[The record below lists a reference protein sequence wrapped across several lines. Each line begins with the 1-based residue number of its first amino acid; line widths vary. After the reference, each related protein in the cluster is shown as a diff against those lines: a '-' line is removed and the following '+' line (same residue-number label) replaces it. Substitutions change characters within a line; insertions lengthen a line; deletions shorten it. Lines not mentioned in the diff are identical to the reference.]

1 MTCKAYFSG
10 YGGEFYSLVS
20 AFFLVF
26 QPADQLIQFL
36 SKHREKV
43 LDHFQFETA
52 AVSSVFVAA
61 HGNQSFPVRMTH
73 RDDDGTFIYR
83 ATISR
88 DEAQR
93 QSVQQMLDT
102 VFRGSTEGL
111 VLTLLENQSLS
122 KAEAARIRKMIREAE
137 ERS

>member
-1 MTCKAYFSG
+1 MPNSRPQGALSDAQLEIMNVVWDR
-10 YGGEFYSLVS
+10 GECSV
-20 AFFLVF
+20 
-26 QPADQLIQFL
+26 ADVWQALQEQRTL
-36 SKHREKV
+36 ARNTV
-43 LDHFQFETA
+43 QTTM
-52 AVSSVFVAA
+52 
-61 HGNQSFPVRMTH
+61 VRLESRGWLAH

-122 KAEAARIRKMIREAE
+122 KAEAARIRKMIRQAE

>member
-1 MTCKAYFSG
+1 MANSPPQG
-10 YGGEFYSLVS
+10 ALSDAQLEIMNVVWDRGECSV
-20 AFFLVF
+20 
-26 QPADQLIQFL
+26 ADVWQALQAQRKL
-36 SKHREKV
+36 ARNTV
-43 LDHFQFETA
+43 QTTM
-52 AVSSVFVAA
+52 
-61 HGNQSFPVRMTH
+61 VRLEARGWLTH

-83 ATISR
+83 ATVSR
-88 DEAQR
+88 DDAQR
-93 QSVQQMLDT
+93 QSVQQMLET

>member
-1 MTCKAYFSG
+1 MSNAPPQGALSDAQLEIMNVVWDREECS
-10 YGGEFYSLVS
+10 V
-20 AFFLVF
+20 
-26 QPADQLIQFL
+26 ADVWQALQEQ
-36 SKHREKV
+36 RV
-43 LDHFQFETA
+43 LARNTVQTTM
-52 AVSSVFVAA
+52 
-61 HGNQSFPVRMTH
+61 VRLEARGWLTH
-73 RDDDGTFIYR
+73 RDDEGTFIYR
-83 ATISR
+83 ATVSR

-111 VLTLLENQSLS
+111 VLTLLENQRLS

>member
-1 MTCKAYFSG
+1 MAKSPPQGALSDAQLEIMNVVWDREECS
-10 YGGEFYSLVS
+10 V
-20 AFFLVF
+20 
-26 QPADQLIQFL
+26 ADVWQALQERRTL
-36 SKHREKV
+36 ARNTV
-43 LDHFQFETA
+43 QTTM
-52 AVSSVFVAA
+52 
-61 HGNQSFPVRMTH
+61 VRLEARGWLTH
-73 RDDDGTFIYR
+73 RDDEGTFIYR
-83 ATISR
+83 ATVSR

>member
-1 MTCKAYFSG
+1 MPKSG
-10 YGGEFYSLVS
+10 PQGALSDAQLEIMNVVWDRGECSV
-20 AFFLVF
+20 
-26 QPADQLIQFL
+26 ADVWQALQEQRTL
-36 SKHREKV
+36 ARNTV
-43 LDHFQFETA
+43 QTTM
-52 AVSSVFVAA
+52 
-61 HGNQSFPVRMTH
+61 VRLEARGWLAH
-73 RDDDGTFIYR
+73 RDDDGTFTYR

-122 KAEAARIRKMIREAE
+122 KAEAARIRKMIRQAE

>member
-1 MTCKAYFSG
+1 MPKSQPQGALSDAQLEIMNVVWDH
-10 YGGEFYSLVS
+10 GECSV
-20 AFFLVF
+20 
-26 QPADQLIQFL
+26 ADVWQALQEQRTL
-36 SKHREKV
+36 ARNTV
-43 LDHFQFETA
+43 QTTM
-52 AVSSVFVAA
+52 
-61 HGNQSFPVRMTH
+61 VRLEARGWLAH

-88 DEAQR
+88 DDAQR

-122 KAEAARIRKMIREAE
+122 KAEAARIRKMIRQAE

>member
-1 MTCKAYFSG
+1 MSNAPPQGALSDAQLEIMNVVWDREECS
-10 YGGEFYSLVS
+10 V
-20 AFFLVF
+20 
-26 QPADQLIQFL
+26 ADVWQALQEQ
-36 SKHREKV
+36 RV
-43 LDHFQFETA
+43 LARNTVQTTM
-52 AVSSVFVAA
+52 
-61 HGNQSFPVRMTH
+61 VRLEGRGWLTH

-83 ATISR
+83 ATVSR
-88 DEAQR
+88 DDAQR
-93 QSVQQMLDT
+93 QSVRQMLDT